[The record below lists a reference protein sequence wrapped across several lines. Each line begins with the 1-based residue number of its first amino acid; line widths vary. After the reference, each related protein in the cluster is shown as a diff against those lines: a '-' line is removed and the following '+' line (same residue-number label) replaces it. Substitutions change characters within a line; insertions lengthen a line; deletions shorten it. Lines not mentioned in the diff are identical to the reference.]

1 LDSTTNA
8 ATVMGRRH
16 FEPLPPKR
24 TIMKPGRKGLAR
36 LWYATLYSWSGIRAA
51 FQNEAAFRQ
60 EVMLVLLMTPVSF
73 LIATTLFEWLLLIM
87 PLLLLLIIELL
98 NSAIE
103 SVVDRIGA
111 EPHDLSGRAK
121 DMGSAAVLFS
131 LVLIAV
137 TWIPMIWRHLHA

>member
-1 LDSTTNA
+1 
-8 ATVMGRRH
+8 
-16 FEPLPPKR
+16 
-24 TIMKPGRKGLAR
+24 MKPGRKGLAR

-103 SVVDRIGA
+103 SVG
-111 EPHDLSGRAK
+111 
-121 DMGSAAVLFS
+121 
-131 LVLIAV
+131 
-137 TWIPMIWRHLHA
+137 RHLHA